1 MPPDPSLPSAIPSPP
16 AAGEHEVERRLRSLG
31 SACAVPAAA
40 ALVVAVTIVWMAAAR
55 GGSAGDPG
63 RHGGLGSPGDFGGW
77 LAAPPSSDAFLV
89 ALGAMLLVLL
99 ASAVHG
105 RILRRQETEQLPAGD
120 GLGETEA
127 PPPAW
132 QPSRSPAWIAKRLRA
147 YSQATWAAFAM
158 LAAAVALGAALALG
172 GRAPFY
178 GLVICLASLAVMGAR
193 WPRRATFDLA
203 LGPPREHDEP
213 QETGDGARP
222 VP

>member
-1 MPPDPSLPSAIPSPP
+1 MLPDPSLPSPSPSPP
-16 AAGEHEVERRLRSLG
+16 AAGDHEVERRMRSLG

-40 ALVVAVTIVWMAAAR
+40 ALVVAVTVVWIAAR
-55 GGSAGDPG
+55 GGGGGGVGGPG
-63 RHGGLGSPGDFGGW
+63 RPGDVGGW

-105 RILRRQETEQLPAGD
+105 RILRRQATEQVPAGD
-120 GLGETEA
+120 GLGEPGT

-132 QPSRSPAWIAKRLRA
+132 QPSGSPMWVAERLRA
-147 YSQATWAAFAM
+147 YSQATWATFAM

-172 GRAPFY
+172 GWAPFY

-203 LGPPREHDEP
+203 LGPAREHDEP
-213 QETGDGARP
+213 QETRDGTRP
-222 VP
+222 GL